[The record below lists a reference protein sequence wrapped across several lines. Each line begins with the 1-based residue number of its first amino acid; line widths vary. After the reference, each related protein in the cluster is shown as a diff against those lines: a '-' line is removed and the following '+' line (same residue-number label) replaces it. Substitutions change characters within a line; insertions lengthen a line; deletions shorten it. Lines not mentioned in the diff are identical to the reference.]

1 MKLCFLTL
9 DDRTDFVIDDDVGI
23 AEFRRRGIVLEEIPW
38 RRPDVDWRAY
48 DAVIIR
54 TPWDYQKDVD
64 AFLALLDRIEALGVP
79 LANPAK
85 LVRWN
90 ARKTYL
96 RDLAA
101 RGVDIVPTHW
111 GQGITPEE
119 LRALP
124 AQFGVGECVIK
135 PVVSANA
142 DDTYRIVPTLS
153 DADARR
159 IAGCFPNRAWMA
171 QPFID
176 SVVEEGEQSL
186 FYFSGVYS
194 HAVNKRPKSGDFRV
208 QEEHGGIITPITPD
222 AALRAA
228 ADRVMAA
235 LGEAPLQARV
245 DLVRLDNGPW
255 ALMEL
260 EAIEPSLYFAQHPD
274 APRHFADAVLRW
286 VADDHRR
293 AAPRSPHEKG
303 G

>member
-1 MKLCFLTL
+1 MPVPRFAFLTL
-9 DDRTDFVIDDDVGI
+9 EDRTDFVIDDAVGI
-23 AEFRRRGIVLEEIPW
+23 AEFTRRGIPVEEVPW
-38 RRPDVDWRAY
+38 RRPNVDWRAY

-64 AFLALLDRIEALGVP
+64 AFLALLDQIESLGVP

-96 RDLAA
+96 RELAE
-101 RGVDIVPTHW
+101 RGVDIVPTRW
-111 GQGITPEE
+111 GRGITPAE

-124 AQFGVGECVIK
+124 GQFNVGECVIK
-135 PVVSANA
+135 PIVSANA
-142 DDTYRIVPTLS
+142 DDTYRIVPTLAE
-153 DADARR
+153 ADAVR
-159 IAGCFPNRAWMA
+159 IAACFPNREWMA
-171 QPFID
+171 QPFVE
-176 SVVEEGEQSL
+176 SVVKEGEDSL

-208 QEEHGGIITPITPD
+208 QEEHGGIITPLTPSVD
-222 AALRAA
+222 LRAA
-228 ADRVMAA
+228 ADHVMAA

-245 DLVRLDNGPW
+245 DLVRLADGTP

-274 APRHFADAVLRW
+274 APKHFADAVLDW
-286 VADDHRR
+286 LRR
-293 AAPRSPHEKG
+293 ARL
-303 G
+303 